1 MRVQIYYTV
10 VQFFGYLLQILSMI
24 FFLYAPFGESVLRFS
39 KRRLLIFLNIGY
51 LLLACLSACYL
62 GRLFGGGASEMT
74 LTSSANLLFS
84 LCLALGSV
92 VYFLSFRKGTKGKL
106 LFYLL
111 VVQYGV
117 FIYVINKIA
126 AKFYLE
132 IAPFG
137 YFTPYSGMTL
147 ICYALATLLT
157 FPPLFWLLRRSAVRE
172 ITYLDHREIKL
183 ATGCSIAILVLLIIA
198 LMIETKLNMQMQR
211 LGYEIYLSVW
221 MFCFMAGDILAYLIY
236 LGCLVLEKEKKDM
249 ESKLK
254 AYEQQYKSMC
264 DSMEQEKRRRHDLR
278 HHFRTMGTLVH
289 GGKTEELQEY
299 IGSYL
304 AELEKAES
312 RKLSENSVLN
322 GVLSYYI
329 IQAEQNGIRVKSDI
343 QVQDSYPFNIM
354 DMTVLL
360 GNAMENAIRACKE
373 CPPERRCIHVAIRQL
388 KKSILIKLENDV
400 SEAEDFGR
408 NQRLV
413 KNIRGYGME
422 SIELVT
428 RKYQG
433 SVEAWKEEERF
444 ILRVVINDRETE
456 DDR

>member
-1 MRVQIYYTV
+1 
-10 VQFFGYLLQILSMI
+10 
-24 FFLYAPFGESVLRFS
+24 
-39 KRRLLIFLNIGY
+39 
-51 LLLACLSACYL
+51 
-62 GRLFGGGASEMT
+62 
-74 LTSSANLLFS
+74 
-84 LCLALGSV
+84 
-92 VYFLSFRKGTKGKL
+92 
-106 LFYLL
+106 
-111 VVQYGV
+111 
-117 FIYVINKIA
+117 
-126 AKFYLE
+126 
-132 IAPFG
+132 
-137 YFTPYSGMTL
+137 
-147 ICYALATLLT
+147 
-157 FPPLFWLLRRSAVRE
+157 
-172 ITYLDHREIKL
+172 
-183 ATGCSIAILVLLIIA
+183 
-198 LMIETKLNMQMQR
+198 
-211 LGYEIYLSVW
+211 
-221 MFCFMAGDILAYLIY
+221 
-236 LGCLVLEKEKKDM
+236 
-249 ESKLK
+249 
-254 AYEQQYKSMC
+254 
-264 DSMEQEKRRRHDLR
+264 
-278 HHFRTMGTLVH
+278 MGTLVH

-444 ILRVVINDRETE
+444 ILRVVINDREKE

>member
-10 VQFFGYLLQILSMI
+10 VQFFGYLLQILPMI
-24 FFLYAPFGESVLRFS
+24 FLLYAPFGESVLRFS

-51 LLLACLSACYL
+51 LLLACLSACCL
-62 GRLFGGGASEMT
+62 GRLFVGGAGEMT
-74 LTSSANLLFS
+74 LTSTANLLFS

-137 YFTPYSGMTL
+137 YFTPYSGKTL

-157 FPPLFWLLRRSAVRE
+157 FPVFFWLLRRSAVRE
-172 ITYLDHREIKL
+172 ITYLEHREIKL

-198 LMIETKLNMQMQR
+198 LMIETKLSIQVQG

-221 MFCFMAGDILAYLIY
+221 MLCFMAGDILAYLIY

-264 DSMEQEKRRRHDLR
+264 DSMEQDKRRRHDLR
-278 HHFRTMGTLVH
+278 HHFRTMGTLMH

-304 AELEKAES
+304 AELEKVES

-322 GVLSYYI
+322 EVLSYYI

-343 QVQDSYPFNIM
+343 QVQGSYPFDIM

-360 GNAMENAIRACKE
+360 GNAMENAICACRE
-373 CPPERRCIHVAIRQL
+373 CPPERRRIHVAIRQL

-422 SIELVT
+422 SIELVA

-433 SVEAWKEEERF
+433 SVEAWKEEQRF
-444 ILRVVINDRETE
+444 ILRVVINDREKEE
-456 DDR
+456 DR